1 MFDSD
6 SLFLLVFIVDC
17 GSGNSNSLLLVSSPM
32 IDVLF
37 LTVVFQKFIVFMFA
51 AQLELIMIMVVL
63 LYISLSVMIKY
74 CHFFDLDL
82 NLYLDFD
89 CSAAGLK
96 KYSCAYLS

>member
-37 LTVVFQKFIVFMFA
+37 LTVTFQKFIVFMFA
-51 AQLELIMIMVVL
+51 AQLELIMVVL